1 METCLA
7 IHPPHQLTSESL
19 SCIHNSYENSP
30 VSITK
35 KTSRRRTSE
44 YELVFRSPL
53 HAYLSLLSGDYLGK
67 ILDELKPRDAQ
78 CKVATVDTIK
88 LKLRLLNKE
97 TLPVDNTGLFYDL
110 LTKYLEC
117 HFPDLHLTPQEILSE
132 SITTHSQ
139 SVRVDYSIDEKSKT
153 RIVSL
158 IKYGSDSEDSNTL
171 LSIRFDKHGF
181 ASIVESKDKE
191 NDSHINEIIEYA
203 KFFSRGWMDAQE
215 CLECFKIIFGQK
227 GKSNYTIK
235 RSEYSFIL
243 FDVRASLFHFAS
255 NWVKGYK
262 GYEVQ
267 DDGLFL
273 PSKLLS
279 FFLRNSVHQY
289 SEKIPYNSY
298 THTYPECAISNTRS
312 LQEERRSY
320 LEIQRQSSKQGLLSI
335 LKNITKQP
343 YKIDM
348 QSMLEQ
354 FNESENF
361 NRVTTKRTDNLRS
374 KFLHLFEGRNSEL
387 YDTSLSDDFIIPMNT
402 WVNAL
407 DSIKDLNCN
416 IHDLQNCLLALQAKK
431 DAQFEEITSEISDVL
446 KLFIDHFLEETDL
459 SKVKIILHMLSSK
472 KKILKIFGCELY
484 DLLFESQHPL
494 RLKGGQL
501 SDNPSSRGTFIPDEK
516 YALRCMLQLCCYE
529 ENHNISSYAWQS
541 ITELPLSDTL
551 VNMLYDIYDSDETSE
566 QLKEFL
572 HKNILSSS
580 PN

>member
-1 METCLA
+1 VKTQRADELLA
-7 IHPPHQLTSESL
+7 LGFQS
-19 SCIHNSYENSP
+19 
-30 VSITK
+30 V
-35 KTSRRRTSE
+35 R
-44 YELVFRSPL
+44 LVFRSPL
-53 HAYLSLLSGDYLGK
+53 HAYLSLLSGDFLGE
-67 ILDELKPRDAQ
+67 ILDELKPRDAH

-110 LTKYLEC
+110 LYKYLEC

-139 SVRVDYSIDEKSKT
+139 SVRVDYRIDEKSKT
-153 RIVSL
+153 PIVSL
-158 IKYGSDSEDSNTL
+158 IKYGSDSQDSNTL

-181 ASIVESKDKE
+181 ASIVEGKDKE

-215 CLECFKIIFGQK
+215 CLECFRNIFDK
-227 GKSNYTIK
+227 NGKSDYSIK

-243 FDVRASLFHFAS
+243 FEVRASLFHFAS
-255 NWVKGYK
+255 NWMKGYK

-298 THTYPECAISNTRS
+298 TLTYPECAISNTRS

-320 LEIQRQSSKQGLLSI
+320 LEIQRQSSKRGLLSI
-335 LKNITKQP
+335 LKKIKKVITNNPTKFD
-343 YKIDM
+343 I
-348 QSMLEQ
+348 QSILER
-354 FNESENF
+354 FNEMENR
-361 NRVTTKRTDNLRS
+361 NRVTTKRADNLRPV
-374 KFLHLFEGRNSEL
+374 FLHLFEGRNSEL
-387 YDTSLSDDFIIPMNT
+387 YDSSQCDDFIIPMNT

-407 DSIKDLNCN
+407 DSIIDLNCN

-459 SKVKIILHMLSSK
+459 SKVEIILHMLSSK

-516 YALRCMLQLCCYE
+516 YALRCILQLCCYE
-529 ENHNISSYAWQS
+529 KNPDISNCAWLS
-541 ITELPLSDTL
+541 VTDLPFNDTL
-551 VNMLYDIYDSDETSE
+551 VSMLHDIYHSGETSD
-566 QLKEFL
+566 QLKNFL
-572 HKNILSSS
+572 HKNILSRIPSS
-580 PN
+580 